1 LAQSPLKDVLFL
13 ANFNVT
19 TQTVPS
25 GFATQVRYNLM
36 DNSEIVI
43 SSTSQ
48 PISLQPGEFKIYG
61 NKQFL

>member
-1 LAQSPLKDVLFL
+1 
-13 ANFNVT
+13 
-19 TQTVPS
+19 
-25 GFATQVRYNLM
+25 M

-48 PISLQPGEFKIYG
+48 PISIPAGEFKIYG